1 MRFFGRRSAKAKQAS
16 EFDDSYWRLN
26 RAELPKRGFGVWKPT
41 VSALALAGVAMIGA
55 LFALE
60 GGDENV
66 ATSDYSP
73 ATLLKDST
81 QPAHVKVVS
90 SEEQPIDRA
99 QAPLDNASPS
109 GAFGPAAVGAAQ
121 PPAGVSGGTPAV
133 ATVNT
138 PVAAP
143 PPAAPPPTA
152 SQFPDP
158 KTVRAAASLGPDGM
172 AIATRPPS
180 GTDSGEAAQ
189 TRDATKP
196 PAKPAPKAV
205 SETRAIAQ
213 PSTPKLDSPAKLSG
227 KSSARV
233 VVARTDTTA
242 PSAAME
248 TPSQPV
254 QLVRPQNP
262 RRRQGQRPKPR
273 TLRSSRRRPRR
284 RRARPASSPLI
295 LWRVPSANLLARF
308 PGRAAGPFRWP
319 RQNRGPKPGA
329 TQRGSMPEMP
339 DMRPRS

>member
-1 MRFFGRRSAKAKQAS
+1 MRFFGTRSAAEA
-16 EFDDSYWRLN
+16 DSYWHRHRPEL
-26 RAELPKRGFGVWKPT
+26 LPKRGFGDWKLT
-41 VSALALAGVAMIGA
+41 VSALALAGVANVIGA
-55 LFALE
+55 LFAPE
-60 GGDENV
+60 GDDENA
-66 ATSDYSP
+66 ATSGYSG
-73 ATLLKDST
+73 ATLPKNST
-81 QPAHVKVVS
+81 QAAHDKVVS
-90 SEEQPIDRA
+90 SEEQSIDFA
-99 QAPLDNASPS
+99 QAPLDNISSP
-109 GAFGPAAVGAAQ
+109 GAAAPAAGAAQ
-121 PPAGVSGGTPAV
+121 PPAGVSGGTPVV

-233 VVARTDTTA
+233 V
-242 PSAAME
+242 
-248 TPSQPV
+248 
-254 QLVRPQNP
+254 
-262 RRRQGQRPKPR
+262 
-273 TLRSSRRRPRR
+273 
-284 RRARPASSPLI
+284 
-295 LWRVPSANLLARF
+295 
-308 PGRAAGPFRWP
+308 
-319 RQNRGPKPGA
+319 
-329 TQRGSMPEMP
+329 
-339 DMRPRS
+339 